1 MAGWVKKKE
10 KRGKTNRGQHIHHTC
25 KYTNYTEQSKLELSG
40 LVGSKVIRKS
50 FQDNVDVFMVTI

>member
-25 KYTNYTEQSKLELSG
+25 TNYTEQSKLELSG
-40 LVGSKVIRKS
+40 LVGSAIPADQAPQVPTLVQVAS
-50 FQDNVDVFMVTI
+50 Y